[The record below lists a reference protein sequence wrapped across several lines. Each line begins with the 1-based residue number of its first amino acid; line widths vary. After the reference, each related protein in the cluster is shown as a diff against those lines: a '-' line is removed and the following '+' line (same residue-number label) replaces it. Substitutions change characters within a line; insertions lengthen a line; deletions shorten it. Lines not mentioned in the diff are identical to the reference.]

1 MGPRGNVLAKV
12 FLRGRFCFFKLSLNE
27 EKKEELAVTNIRG
40 LRQIAPYVA
49 GKQPADKEMI
59 KLNTNENAYPPSP
72 KVIKGLQNFDAKS
85 LVRYSSLEQAGL
97 KSALAQQLGVS
108 SEQLIVG
115 NGSDDILSQAFLAF
129 FNSSLPVK
137 FPGLTY
143 GFY

>member
-1 MGPRGNVLAKV
+1 M
-12 FLRGRFCFFKLSLNE
+12 
-27 EKKEELAVTNIRG
+27 TNIRG

-129 FNSSLPVK
+129 FNSGLPVK
-137 FPGLTY
+137 FPDLTY

>member
-1 MGPRGNVLAKV
+1 MTEIK
-12 FLRGRFCFFKLSLNE
+12 
-27 EKKEELAVTNIRG
+27 G

-49 GKQPADKEMI
+49 GKQPADQKMI

-72 KVIKGLQNFDAKS
+72 KVIEGLQAFDAKS
-85 LVRYSSLEQAGL
+85 LARYSSLDQAGL
-97 KSALAQQLGVS
+97 KSVLAQQLGVS

-137 FPGLTY
+137 FPAPLVKSSATSSLITRVPEVKLFGLAQTKY
-143 GFY
+143 LRFYTCEVV